1 MAISSKK
8 ETQAIKDIEE
18 ALKAPRSAHKIRI
31 TTMIDGDVL
40 DAVKAEAKKQ
50 EVPYQTLLNQS
61 LRETFLSDKKEVPD
75 ANKAELMKEIS
86 KAMDKLL
93 IIKKPV
99 EKKKKKAKRLPQK
112 ERERKRA

>member
-61 LRETFLSDKKEVPD
+61 LRSLFIEDREEIPGMSEIKILSYIE
-75 ANKAELMKEIS
+75 A
-86 KAMDKLL
+86 LL
-93 IIKKPV
+93 NTR
-99 EKKKKKAKRLPQK
+99 KKKA
-112 ERERKRA
+112 